1 MKKLLSA
8 VSIILALTACQT
20 IDNDSTAMLLN
31 TETAKNIPSPKNII
45 MVIADG
51 MGPAY
56 TTSYRYFNDD
66 PTTDIVEET
75 VFDRL
80 LVGSASTYPAS
91 VSGVVTDSAAGAT
104 ALATGYKT
112 YNGAIALDVNK
123 NSVETVLEFARKQ
136 GKKTGIVVTSQI
148 NHATPAGYLTHNES
162 RNNYNAIADS
172 YIDNG
177 IKADVYFGGGWKYFI
192 REDRNLIEE
201 FKASGFQYID
211 NYNALNTLKV
221 DMPVIGLFD
230 DTGLPSAL
238 DDSDPYRLSAMTKVA
253 IKQLENSKGY
263 FMLVE
268 ASQVDWAGHSNDIAT
283 AMAEMSDLAK
293 TMEYLEEYVKQNPDT
308 LVILTADHSTGGLT
322 VGARGKY
329 EWHPEVLRTMKSSP
343 STIAKQLANS
353 QITQQELSKLLNFDV
368 TNNEVEQIEA
378 AKIFAVEE
386 IATYKSLD
394 EQEKLKTK
402 EPTMNNIISSAIKNI
417 IDIRTNTGWT
427 SGGHTAIDV
436 PLHTLGKS
444 SEVLKGKVDN
454 TDVAKQI
461 FLLLGKK

>member
-368 TNNEVEQIEA
+368 TNNEVEQIKA
-378 AKIFAVEE
+378 AKIFAVKE